1 MSVTHDPAERARLL
15 TLATR
20 ASVVTA
26 VMLIIFKLVAWLS
39 TNSVAVLASLVDSFM
54 DAAASLI
61 NLLAVHYALQPADE
75 NHRFGHG
82 KAESLAG
89 LGQATFIAGSAVFL
103 ALQAVD
109 RLLSPRPLQDLALGL
124 GVMGFSIVA
133 TAGLLLLQR
142 YVIRRTES
150 TAIKADSL
158 HYATDL
164 ATNLSIIA
172 ALILSYFGFPGA
184 DALFALVL
192 AAYILYSAWE
202 IGRESVDLLMD
213 RELSDEIKHEI
224 YRIVKAQ
231 PGVLGSHD
239 LRTRQSGHAYFIQ
252 LHLELDATL
261 PLVDAHEIS
270 ERAAAA
276 LSAAYPNAEVIIHED
291 PVDAAG
297 KSMRKS
303 H

>member
-109 RLLSPRPLQDLALGL
+109 RLLSPRPLQDLAVGL
-124 GVMGFSIVA
+124 EYPLIN
-133 TAGLLLLQR
+133 
-142 YVIRRTES
+142 RR
-150 TAIKADSL
+150 A
-158 HYATDL
+158 
-164 ATNLSIIA
+164 LSIPI
-172 ALILSYFGFPGA
+172 
-184 DALFALVL
+184 
-192 AAYILYSAWE
+192 
-202 IGRESVDLLMD
+202 R
-213 RELSDEIKHEI
+213 
-224 YRIVKAQ
+224 
-231 PGVLGSHD
+231 
-239 LRTRQSGHAYFIQ
+239 
-252 LHLELDATL
+252 
-261 PLVDAHEIS
+261 
-270 ERAAAA
+270 
-276 LSAAYPNAEVIIHED
+276 
-291 PVDAAG
+291 
-297 KSMRKS
+297 
-303 H
+303 